1 MLLEKEKAKRNMRSL
16 AFKHNLKD
24 MKIVNP
30 GRVLEDSQL
39 WGPDPVYPSVDG
51 YQLLL
56 TNLVKGLAGSCNKEL
71 ENSQAEKRPA
81 SEALVSPVRRPHWI
95 SGTGPSSSGQELA
108 SCSFRGGW
116 RGGRGGRGWRRG
128 RWHRRGQ

>member
-39 WGPDPVYPSVDG
+39 WGPDPVHPSVD
-51 YQLLL
+51 LL
-56 TNLVKGLAGSCNKEL
+56 TNLVKGLAGSCNK
-71 ENSQAEKRPA
+71 
-81 SEALVSPVRRPHWI
+81 
-95 SGTGPSSSGQELA
+95 
-108 SCSFRGGW
+108 C
-116 RGGRGGRGWRRG
+116 
-128 RWHRRGQ
+128 